1 MCAQKTNDNENSAM
15 QLLQEIHSHIT
26 DPKLLDKQSRQQCVE
41 MLITEGYTHFQIA
54 QLLKCSE
61 KTIGRD
67 LREIRKRN
75 ELSPNVEFAK
85 QLIGELYHKGLS
97 HHNYLVRLAR
107 NKDSSVSEK
116 IQSESAAW
124 KILKE
129 LIEKLQSLGYLPSQP
144 KEIIGTFYNH
154 SDADDNNSPQ
164 AMRRKL
170 LSIEKTAKDADILD
184 GEVISRIEL
193 IKARIE
199 QSEISAEIKQLEAET
214 KESKGD

>member
-1 MCAQKTNDNENSAM
+1 M
-15 QLLQEIHSHIT
+15 
-26 DPKLLDKQSRQQCVE
+26 
-41 MLITEGYTHFQIA
+41 
-54 QLLKCSE
+54 
-61 KTIGRD
+61 
-67 LREIRKRN
+67 
-75 ELSPNVEFAK
+75 
-85 QLIGELYHKGLS
+85 
-97 HHNYLVRLAR
+97 RLAR

-144 KEIIGTFYNH
+144 KEIIGTFYNR

-164 AMRRKL
+164 AMLRKL